1 MRSLERSNLMEFA
14 LCHFFNGFVRRVDD
28 FNDSIFIARLELSV
42 DISEVVPIK
51 SYLLASDFR
60 KQDEDRVRAFECL
73 DRKYDGEQVD

>member
-1 MRSLERSNLMEFA
+1 MVLCEVLNDRILFMKLMEFA

-28 FNDSIFIARLELSV
+28 FDDSIFIARLELSV

-60 KQDEDRVRAFECL
+60 K
-73 DRKYDGEQVD
+73 